1 MVFNFGICAGPETVR
16 LFKPHSMTKY
26 YTPTTNAMQ
35 TFYLTFP
42 FGARR
47 EIGVDLLHLGTR
59 WIEIKARSRAR
70 AREIAAAKFGHEG
83 WQLYDIGNK
92 LFIYLFYRINEC
104 KFDETTTAMKNNLPP
119 VACQLTHPDAF
130 FYDIQVSE
138 NLIYGF
144 FEAHEKGQSFHVAT
158 KVFLN
163 CACELGYIADYDESV
178 QRVYISDNFEG
189 TDHPALA
196 WVCDLIEANR
206 DATQAILKAAVEF
219 EFDQEIT
226 RLAREAASGLASS
239 SVAKRIYRNV
249 DSDFC
254 DAILKIAGIIEAV
267 EAYQEEVEAANE

>member
-1 MVFNFGICAGPETVR
+1 
-16 LFKPHSMTKY
+16 
-26 YTPTTNAMQ
+26 
-35 TFYLTFP
+35 
-42 FGARR
+42 
-47 EIGVDLLHLGTR
+47 
-59 WIEIKARSRAR
+59 
-70 AREIAAAKFGHEG
+70 
-83 WQLYDIGNK
+83 
-92 LFIYLFYRINEC
+92 
-104 KFDETTTAMKNNLPP
+104 MKNNLPP

-219 EFDQEIT
+219 EFDQETT
-226 RLAREAASGLASS
+226 RLAKEIRNGCNLYD
-239 SVAKRIYRNV
+239 VRYRIYRSR
-249 DSDFC
+249 DADFC
-254 DAILKIAGIIEAV
+254 DAIKTIAGIIEAV